1 MKIKYMFYKSLV
13 TLLLSQWT
21 IAGFFLIARDTLSC
35 IFCSL
40 QSNAFKFMLIKF
52 MSHVMRQ
59 MPSLTRRV

>member
-1 MKIKYMFYKSLV
+1 MKIKYVFYKSLV

-40 QSNAFKFMLIKF
+40 QPNAFKFNML
-52 MSHVMRQ
+52 
-59 MPSLTRRV
+59 